1 MGDHQATKADS
12 REIRAE
18 FTRHLLNDIRA
29 LEIMLEKGRFESD
42 IIRIGAEQELCLVNN
57 NWRPSVK
64 SDKVL
69 EALDDPHF
77 TTELARYNLEI
88 NLDPVELNGSC
99 FSQVEH
105 QLNSLMA
112 KAADVAKRF
121 RSKTLVT
128 GILPTI
134 SKDELAIEYI
144 TPGIRYM
151 ALNDMVRAHRGAD
164 FALHMMGVDEL
175 FITHDSVL
183 FEACNTSFQM
193 HLQVRPQDFVSSY
206 NWAQTIAGPVLG
218 LCTNSPLLL
227 GRELWSETRIALFQ
241 QSMDTR
247 TSSYALKDQQARVT
261 FGDQWES
268 GTVADIYKNDIAGY
282 KIILAKEIKN
292 DSLNELEKGRV
303 PRLEALNL
311 HNGSI
316 YRWNRPCYGIGNG
329 KAHLR
334 IENRYIPAGP
344 SLLDEIANF
353 AFWVG
358 LMTGRPHEYKNMP
371 SQMDF
376 RDVKA
381 NFIKAARTGKEA
393 VMRWMGNDFLLKDLL
408 SRELLPMAYTGLRS
422 VGVDKEDIERLLKII
437 DMRIEGFTGSQ
448 WQVRSFRNMR
458 RLMKTDDALLA
469 LTKAIHNNQKANLP
483 VAEWPV
489 LQVPAQV
496 HEAAS
501 LVKHIMSTHLFVI
514 DENDLADLATNI
526 MEWKNIHHMP
536 VTDHRG
542 RLRGLLTWTHML
554 RNKEGRNTEQ
564 RTVADIMTKNVITVE
579 PQTSINKAIRLMK
592 RNEIGCLPVLHG
604 EDLVG
609 IVTIKDVIAFDNG

>member
-1 MGDHQATKADS
+1 M
-12 REIRAE
+12 
-18 FTRHLLNDIRA
+18 
-29 LEIMLEKGRFESD
+29 
-42 IIRIGAEQELCLVNN
+42 
-57 NWRPSVK
+57 VK
-64 SDKVL
+64 
-69 EALDDPHF
+69 
-77 TTELARYNLEI
+77 
-88 NLDPVELNGSC
+88 
-99 FSQVEH
+99 
-105 QLNSLMA
+105 
-112 KAADVAKRF
+112 
-121 RSKTLVT
+121 
-128 GILPTI
+128 
-134 SKDELAIEYI
+134 
-144 TPGIRYM
+144 
-151 ALNDMVRAHRGAD
+151 AHRGAD

-175 FITHDSVL
+175 FITHDTVL

-193 HLQVRPQDFVSSY
+193 HLQMRPQDFVSNY

-358 LMTGRPHEYKNMP
+358 VMTGRPHEYKNMS